1 MVSDDCYVQMTFM
14 IDRDVADWLK
24 KQATR
29 RGISVSR
36 LLRELISEGRRSQR
50 RKQNG

>member
-1 MVSDDCYVQMTFM
+1 MVSDECYVQMTFM
-14 IDRDVADWLK
+14 VDRDVVDWLK
-24 KQATR
+24 KQANR